1 MKIESLKQLISEE
14 LTKATNEGKRP
25 DYPDVDKDGDREESM
40 EKALKDKKT
49 AGKEDVKES
58 SLKEFKGET
67 GEKRLDDLLD
77 IILKYVEDP
86 DNAEE
91 ELQNYIDSGYPG
103 FSDMLKANLD
113 RDLDFQTWVQVGHD
127 RGLEEDK
134 SVNEGSM
141 SDLDALAKESENFKD
156 FIKKILSDKEYNGI
170 FDVEMGKNKKT
181 LKYLKD
187 VFNTSKEESL
197 EEGHTDIENEKLK
210 VISKELKSAS
220 KLHKGQAKKLD
231 KITNESVKE
240 AYADLSDE
248 ERLKVGKEYDHET
261 IAQAY
266 LNKMGRDSNLKSDDL
281 LKIGKKVVFLNY
293 DGDLGA
299 AYKDLVKEDI
309 NEARGFTTKELRL
322 KATEILRSL
331 GIQIDDSTIMDMV
344 KTLMDTINKNTAGV
358 VLTNEAHNCATTHPD
373 MSHEEYETSLNED
386 MDLGHEDNE
395 PHMIKADLYRI
406 GKYSMDLY
414 KMVNKFDQDD
424 VEVDFPSWWQ
434 SKIFKAK
441 DALVG
446 AKHYLDFELKEPEI
460 DAMVDVASE
469 EEIIDEEFVN
479 ITPNE
484 ESGEAVEAES
494 DGPGY

>member
-14 LTKATNEGKRP
+14 LAKVTNEEKRP

-49 AGKEDVKES
+49 AEKKDVKES
-58 SLKEFKGET
+58 SLGEVKGET
-67 GEKRLDDLLD
+67 GKKRLDDLLD
-77 IILKYVEDP
+77 IILIYVEDP

-240 AYADLSDE
+240 A
-248 ERLKVGKEYDHET
+248 
-261 IAQAY
+261 
-266 LNKMGRDSNLKSDDL
+266 
-281 LKIGKKVVFLNY
+281 
-293 DGDLGA
+293 
-299 AYKDLVKEDI
+299 
-309 NEARGFTTKELRL
+309 
-322 KATEILRSL
+322 
-331 GIQIDDSTIMDMV
+331 
-344 KTLMDTINKNTAGV
+344 
-358 VLTNEAHNCATTHPD
+358 
-373 MSHEEYETSLNED
+373 
-386 MDLGHEDNE
+386 
-395 PHMIKADLYRI
+395 
-406 GKYSMDLY
+406 
-414 KMVNKFDQDD
+414 
-424 VEVDFPSWWQ
+424 
-434 SKIFKAK
+434 
-441 DALVG
+441 
-446 AKHYLDFELKEPEI
+446 
-460 DAMVDVASE
+460 
-469 EEIIDEEFVN
+469 
-479 ITPNE
+479 
-484 ESGEAVEAES
+484 
-494 DGPGY
+494 